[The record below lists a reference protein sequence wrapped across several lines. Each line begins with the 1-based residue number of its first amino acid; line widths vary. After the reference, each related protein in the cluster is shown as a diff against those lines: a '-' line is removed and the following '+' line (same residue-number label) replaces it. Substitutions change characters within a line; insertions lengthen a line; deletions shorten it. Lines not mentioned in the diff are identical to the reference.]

1 MHAILPSLCQRIELG
16 HEVRNWHLRDA
27 FSMETVLPQLKVD
40 RLRAPVDGTAAPD
53 RQGTSSDRLGDIV
66 LSRAEPSLTALT
78 NAARLDG
85 FSDFI
90 KGKKSGGQLGPES
103 ISLEKRRTRERASR

>member
-1 MHAILPSLCQRIELG
+1 MNVSCWIYPAAVCISPPI
-16 HEVRNWHLRDA
+16 
-27 FSMETVLPQLKVD
+27 
-40 RLRAPVDGTAAPD
+40 GTSQADP
-53 RQGTSSDRLGDIV
+53 QGTSSDRLGDIV

-90 KGKKSGGQLGPES
+90 KGKKRGGQLGPES
-103 ISLEKRRTRERASR
+103 ISLEKHRTRERASR

>member
-1 MHAILPSLCQRIELG
+1 MNVSCWIYPAAVCISPPI
-16 HEVRNWHLRDA
+16 
-27 FSMETVLPQLKVD
+27 
-40 RLRAPVDGTAAPD
+40 GTSQADP
-53 RQGTSSDRLGDIV
+53 QGTSSDRLGDIV

-90 KGKKSGGQLGPES
+90 KGRRTDGQLGPES
-103 ISLEKRRTRERASR
+103 ISLEKHRTRERASR